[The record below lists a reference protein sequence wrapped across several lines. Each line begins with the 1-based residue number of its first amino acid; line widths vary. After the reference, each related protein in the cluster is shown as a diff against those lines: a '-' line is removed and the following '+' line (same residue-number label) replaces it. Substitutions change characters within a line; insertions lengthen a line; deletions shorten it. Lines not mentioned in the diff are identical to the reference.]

1 MTGTVGVEKVR
12 TDDGVSIAYQTSGTG
27 PLTMVALHGW
37 GGAGSGHSWREVIRH
52 LDCGPQKLNPGALRL
67 TKSQLLGE
75 RACDIVT
82 DVTET

>member
-1 MTGTVGVEKVR
+1 MPELILSVFR
-12 TDDGVSIAYQTSGTG
+12 FLRLLLSGNQA
-27 PLTMVALHGW
+27 VALEN
-37 GGAGSGHSWREVIRH
+37 A
-52 LDCGPQKLNPGALRL
+52 CGPQKLNPGAFHR